1 MTGDVRRDFVNQVKS
16 IDPVF
21 KRGNLRA
28 FWPALRDLIAMAPDR
43 ADLSKKKSHYLASLA
58 VRSLG
63 RGDASSAL
71 AFLDLA
77 DEALEPSH
85 LTEFLLE
92 ERAELRR
99 QTESTLAKTEP
110 T

>member
-1 MTGDVRRDFVNQVKS
+1 MTPDVRWDFVNRVKP

-21 KRGNLRA
+21 KRGDLQA

-63 RGDASSAL
+63 RGDALSAL

-77 DEALEPSH
+77 DEVLQPSH

-92 ERAELRR
+92 ERIEFRR
-99 QTESTLAKTEP
+99 QAESTRAKTGP
-110 T
+110 P